1 MISGIV
7 HSKPVYV
14 PEGKELLKMTIAYTT
29 TLYSEIL
36 TLLALHQVNSH
47 QLPRLVG
54 VPQLVSKRTIITVNT
69 LLT

>member
-14 PEGKELLKMTIAYTT
+14 PEGKARLKMSIAYTT
-29 TLYSEIL
+29 TVYSEIL
-36 TLLALHQVNSH
+36 TLLALHEVNSH
-47 QLPRLVG
+47 QLTRLVG
-54 VPQLVSKRTIITVNT
+54 VPQLVSQRTLTVNT